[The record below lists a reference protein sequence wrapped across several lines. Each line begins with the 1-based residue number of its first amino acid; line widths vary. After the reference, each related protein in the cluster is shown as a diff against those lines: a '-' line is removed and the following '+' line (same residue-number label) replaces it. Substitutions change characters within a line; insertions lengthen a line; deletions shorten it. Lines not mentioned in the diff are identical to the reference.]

1 MPARAAVVTAPS
13 SALPALVQSAAVD
26 PATRAPSAGVELVV
40 ADLLGVIAGGY
51 RTPEMRQLCERLAAF
66 SPVGD
71 GSALLGA
78 PDARAAP
85 ETAAFANATAGCW
98 LELDEGVRPTGH
110 PAVHVVPAAL
120 AVAQAVHASGARL
133 LAAVAAGY
141 EVTARLFA
149 AFVPKRELHPHG
161 SFGAIGAAVAAAD
174 LLDADCVSAAAIA
187 AATPLAPMW
196 SACLEGGTSRNA
208 YAGHASA
215 LGVRAAYLAAA
226 GFTPARDAF
235 DDAFSEVLG
244 HFEHP
249 PEPFGEAEQPAHT
262 CNYFK
267 FHSACV
273 LVHSAVDATLSLG
286 RIDPGEIRGVTVEV
300 PSAALRVRDL
310 PALNELSIRFSLPY
324 AVATALLLG
333 AADERAMTVDEGRLD
348 LAGLVDVRH
357 VAEMDAAWPAQF
369 PARVVVRTAE
379 AEHAAV
385 VTNHHGHHLD
395 PPAPAELRDKFERL
409 TAGTATA
416 GCFEQLAGLNTI
428 PDVAGLFSTR
438 RSP

>member
-1 MPARAAVVTAPS
+1 MPASAAVVTAPS
-13 SALPALVQSAAVD
+13 SALAALVQSAVD
-26 PATRAPSAGVELVV
+26 PATRAPSAGVERVV
-40 ADLLGVIAGGY
+40 ADLVGAIAGGY
-51 RTPEMRQLCERLAAF
+51 RAPEMRRLRERLAAYP
-66 SPVGD
+66 PVGD

-78 PDARAAP
+78 PNARAAP

-98 LELDEGVRPTGH
+98 LELDEGTRPTGH

-120 AVAQAVHASGARL
+120 AVAESVHASGARL
-133 LAAVAAGY
+133 LAAVTAGY

-149 AFVPKRELHPHG
+149 AFVPKHELHPHG

-174 LLDADCVSAAAIA
+174 LLDADCVCAAGIA

-226 GFTPARDAF
+226 GFTPAGDAF
-235 DDAFSEVLG
+235 DDAFSDLLG
-244 HFEHP
+244 HFELP
-249 PEPFGEAEQPAHT
+249 PQPLGDGEEPAHRR
-262 CNYFK
+262 NYFK

-273 LVHSAVDATLSLG
+273 LVHSAVDAALNLG
-286 RIDPGEIRGVTVEV
+286 PVDSGEIRGVTVDV

-310 PALNELSIRFSLPY
+310 PALNDLSIRFSLPY
-324 AVATALLLG
+324 AMATALLLG
-333 AADERAMTVDEGRLD
+333 AADERAMTVDAGRLE

-357 VAEMDAAWPAQF
+357 DPDMDAAWPAQF
-369 PARVVVRTAE
+369 PARVVVRTAQ
-379 AEHAAV
+379 AEHSAV

-395 PPAPAELRDKFERL
+395 PPTPAELRDKFARL
-409 TAGTATA
+409 TAGTVAD
-416 GCFEQLAGLNTI
+416 GRFEQLAGLNTI
-428 PDVAGLFSTR
+428 PDVAELFSTR

>member
-1 MPARAAVVTAPS
+1 MPARATVAAPS
-13 SALPALVQSAAVD
+13 SALAALVESAAVN
-26 PATRAPSAGVELVV
+26 PATRVPPAGVELVV
-40 ADLLGVIAGGY
+40 ADLVAAIAGGY
-51 RTPEMRQLCERLAAF
+51 RTPAMGRLGERLSAY
-66 SPVGD
+66 SPVAD
-71 GSALLGA
+71 GAALIGA
-78 PDARAAP
+78 PAARAAP
-85 ETAAFANATAGCW
+85 ETAAFTNATAGCW
-98 LELDEGVRPTGH
+98 LELDEGTRPTGH

-120 AVAQAVHASGARL
+120 AVAQAVHASGTRL

-149 AFVPKRELHPHG
+149 AFVPRRELHPHG
-161 SFGAIGAAVAAAD
+161 SFGAIGAAVAVAD
-174 LLDADCVSAAAIA
+174 LLDADCVSAAGIA

-208 YAGHASA
+208 YAGNASA

-235 DDAFSEVLG
+235 DDAFSDVLG
-244 HFEHP
+244 RFEFP
-249 PEPFGEAEQPAHT
+249 PEPFGDGEQPAHSR
-262 CNYFK
+262 NYFK

-286 RIDPGEIRGVTVEV
+286 RIDPREVRGVTVEV
-300 PSAALRVRDL
+300 PSTALRVRDL

-333 AADERAMTVDEGRLD
+333 AADERAMTVDTSRLD

-357 VAEMDAAWPAQF
+357 DPEMDAAWPAQL

-379 AEHAAV
+379 AERSAT
-385 VTNHHGHHLD
+385 VTNHHGHHLN
-395 PPAPAELRDKFERL
+395 PPTPAELRAKFERL
-409 TAGTATA
+409 TAGTAA
-416 GCFEQLAGLNTI
+416 EGRYDALLQLNTV
-428 PDVAGLFSTR
+428 PDVAELFQ
-438 RSP
+438 PGG